1 MAKDVRI
8 GSIVPAKRDIAGLRT
23 ARLLEF
29 MGPAQRGLY
38 RITICR

>member
-8 GSIVPAKRDIAGLRT
+8 GIIVPAKRDIAGLRT
-23 ARLLEF
+23 AGLLEI
-29 MGPAQRGLY
+29 MGPTRRGLY